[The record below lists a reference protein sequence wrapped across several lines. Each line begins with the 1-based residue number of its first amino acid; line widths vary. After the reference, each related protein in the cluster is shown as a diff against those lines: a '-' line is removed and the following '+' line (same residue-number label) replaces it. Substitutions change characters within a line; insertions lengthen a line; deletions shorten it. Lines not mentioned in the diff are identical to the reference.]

1 MNTTPQEGAAAQA
14 QEAAPVT
21 VNIQYIKDLS
31 FEMPNTPSIFGELAE
46 KQPDININVGV
57 GAQPLTDTMFE
68 VALQINVE
76 CKVGDQVGFLLELI
90 YTGIFTVNVPQ
101 EALQAMLLIECPR
114 LLFPFARN
122 IVADMSRDGGFPP
135 LMMTPI
141 DFVALYQQRMAE
153 AAEEAGVT
161 GTA

>member
-1 MNTTPQEGAAAQA
+1 MNTTPQEGDAPQA
-14 QEAAPVT
+14 QEAPPVL

-57 GAQPLTDTMFE
+57 GAQPLTETMFE

-76 CKVGDQVGFLLELI
+76 CKVGGQVGFLLELI
-90 YTGIFTVNVPQ
+90 YAGIFTVTVPK

-153 AAEEAGVT
+153 AAAEAGVT